1 MEGCVYYPV
10 GVSDFKKLVTYKNP
24 GTGEGYSFV
33 DKTSFIKEIIDD
45 GSEVTVLTRP
55 RRFGKTINLS
65 MLSYFFNIQNKDENR
80 KLFDGLNIS
89 KQKEIFDK
97 EQGKYPVIFISFKD
111 VKQNTYQGA
120 KDEISLLISK
130 LINQH
135 EFALESELVNEI
147 DKSQLK
153 QLIRREADEAL
164 LSSSI
169 ELLSK
174 ILNIHYGVTPI
185 LLIDEYDTPIHAAYT
200 GEYYDEMIS
209 FMRSLLGKSLKD
221 NANIHKAIL
230 TGILRIS
237 KESIFSGLNNVK
249 VRTILSSQYSDA
261 FGFTESEVEKFL
273 SDSGLDYQID
283 NVRNWYNG
291 YLFGGATLYNP
302 WSIINL
308 ADQGGETAPY
318 WANTSSNE
326 LIKKILIQ
334 SDEDTKDKI
343 FMLLNG
349 EDVTETIDEHLAFQD
364 LDQSR
369 SALWTLFLMSG
380 YLKVVSQKKDD
391 LYGPI
396 CTMKIPN
403 MEVESI
409 YAKTFREWISGSK
422 GILWYQELLKN
433 LTEGNIE
440 PFKEQL
446 KYILENIS
454 SVRDATKKT
463 QESFYHGVAIGL
475 VSGLKRD
482 YYIQSNRESGNG
494 FYDLAIIPK
503 NGKDLAIIMEFKSL
517 YNAEQKQLDNAAQ
530 EALEQIDNKDYV
542 AEAKRKTSGKILKFG
557 ISFSGKSFAILSQK
571 S

>member
-1 MEGCVYYPV
+1 VYYPV
-10 GVSDFKKLVTYKNP
+10 GVSDFKELITYKNP
-24 GTGEGYSFV
+24 ATDDGYAFV
-33 DKTSFIKEIIDD
+33 DKTNLIDEITRD
-45 GSEVTVLTRP
+45 GSKVIVLTRP

-65 MLSYFFNIQNKDENR
+65 MLSYFFNIQNKEENS
-80 KLFDGLNIS
+80 KLFEGLNIS
-89 KQKEIFDK
+89 NQKEIFDK

-111 VKQNTYQGA
+111 VKQSGFQEA
-120 KDEISLLISK
+120 KSK
-130 LINQH
+130 I
-135 EFALESELVNEI
+135 V
-147 DKSQLK
+147 
-153 QLIRREADEAL
+153 
-164 LSSSI
+164 
-169 ELLSK
+169 ELLSTLFDPFRF
-174 ILNIHYGVTPI
+174 ILNESDISDSDKLKFKSILDANADNARLTSSLNILTRVLNTYYKKPVI
-185 LLIDEYDTPIHAAYT
+185 LLIDEYDTPMHSAYL
-200 GEYYDEMIS
+200 GGYYDEMVS
-209 FMRSLLGKSLKD
+209 FMRSILGESLKD
-221 NANIHKAIL
+221 NTNIHKAIL

-261 FGFTESEVEKFL
+261 FGFTEDEVEEFL
-273 SDSGLDYQID
+273 SKSGLDYQID
-283 NVRNWYNG
+283 NIRNWYNG

-409 YAKTFREWISGSK
+409 YAKTFREWISGNK

-446 KYILENIS
+446 KYILEHVS
-454 SVRDATKKT
+454 SVHDVTKKT

-475 VSGLKRD
+475 VSGLKRE
-482 YYIQSNRESGNG
+482 YYIQSNRESGQG

-503 NGKDLAIIMEFKSL
+503 NGKDLAIVMEFKSL
-517 YNAEQKQLDNAAQ
+517 HNAEQKQLDEAAQ
-530 EALEQIDNKDYV
+530 EALAQIDNKGYV
-542 AEAKRKTSGKILKFG
+542 TEAKSKTVGKVLKLG
-557 ISFSGKSFAILSQK
+557 IAFSGKTLCLASSRC
-571 S
+571 